1 MHFPCLSPAIALIL
15 AAAGPVHAI
24 VIGVDQFDYPDGPIA
39 GQSGGTFWNWQNRA
53 PAART
58 TGTSDWDN
66 TQAAPAVAAGRLVT
80 LNSAAKREYNGP
92 GEGDT
97 VDIERADGLGAI
109 SAFDNGTISFS
120 QRTVYYRV
128 TFTTGSSVTP
138 DPFIGLASL
147 DFGTERVTFGK
158 HVGSTVFGIGESGAG
173 TTNGGTVI
181 QPGTTYTLVAK
192 LDFGNGTTGTASLFL
207 NPDFNAAEPAPL
219 VTRSF
224 NAGFWSTAVRIS
236 SGGGTPVLWD
246 DLVVATTWNNLRSTV
261 VTTAADEDNGSLDPA
276 AGGGTGVSL
285 REAVAHSPANSL
297 VTFAAGLSGQ
307 TITLTHPDGDMAVQ
321 SSVALDASSLPG
333 GLTVDGNNTSRHFHV
348 GTGGYLTLRGLTLTG
363 GNGSGGSGG
372 AIFNQGT
379 LSLHHCTFTGNDS
392 GSFGGAIFI
401 TGAASLEATG
411 CTFAENTAFDSVIW
425 YGSTSSGSLSHCTV
439 AGNRSTGVPTT
450 GGISVVAGTLDLERC
465 TIARNTGING
475 GGGLYMEGSSTVVRI
490 YSSII
495 AGNSVPGGTRPD
507 VWRSG
512 GTLNRSGANLI
523 GNPTG
528 AEASFPAGSPNANGD
543 HVGTATAPLDPRLS
557 PPGWF
562 GGPVRTMHP
571 LIGSPA
577 IDAAGTAEPGGT
589 DARGFPRVVDGD
601 ANESSRADIGAVEA
615 GPLMTVASATD
626 SGDAASLRGRISAA
640 AGIPGVRIGF
650 LPGVFPGGTIIS
662 LGGTELAI
670 PATPGLFIDAS
681 NLSGAVTISGN
692 QRSRVLDIPATATV
706 VMHSLRIVDGK
717 AADGATGTP
726 TTAGQP
732 GADGGGIHSAGSL
745 SLFSCEVSGNR
756 AGNGGSYGLNGMG
769 LDNVVDGGIGG
780 KGGGISS
787 TGPLVLSVCSVSGNT
802 SGRGGNSRTSN
813 SSSGGS
819 GGGIFCGGA
828 TRLSACTLSGNTG
841 GQGGT
846 RMGSGGGRGGDGGAI
861 SSGGALIIMDS
872 TMSGNSAGDGPGPSA
887 DGGGRGGAIFK
898 QDSVKFHLSNCTIAD
913 NRSGTGGNP
922 GQGGGIF
929 GTTLTLRNCLIAGN
943 TRPGIGGDNLS
954 SNSNQP
960 LLYIGANLLGTA
972 PTVFSATGP
981 APIIADPLLA
991 PLGDYGGPTR
1001 TMALRPGSPARN
1013 AGVASARMMDQRG
1026 FINFGLPDIGAYEA
1040 GVHSGYSAFIW
1051 ETLPATATTDQ
1062 HAATADYDGDG
1073 AVNGDE
1079 FIAGTLV
1086 TDPGSVFRIK
1096 QSVRSGSSLS
1106 VTFPTRTGRTYRVL
1120 ASPDLKDPWIDIS
1133 GAREGTGADMTL
1145 AVNVTGAPRYF
1156 FRISVSAE

>member
-1 MHFPCLSPAIALIL
+1 MRFPCLSPAIALIFT
-15 AAAGPVHAI
+15 AAGPVHAI
-24 VIGVDQFDYPDGPIA
+24 VIGLDQFDYPDGPIA
-39 GQSGGTFWNWQNRA
+39 GQSGGTFWNWRNRA

-58 TGTSDWDN
+58 AGTSDWDD
-66 TQAAPAVAAGRLVT
+66 TQVAPAVAAGRLVT

-109 SAFDNGTISFS
+109 SAFDNGTVSFS
-120 QRTVYYRV
+120 QHTVYYRV

-147 DFGTERVTFGK
+147 DFGTERITFGK
-158 HVGSTVFGIGESGAG
+158 HVGSTAFGIGESGAG
-173 TTNGGTVI
+173 TTNGGTVV

-224 NAGFWSTAVRIS
+224 NAGFWSTAVRLS

-246 DLVVATTWNNLRSTV
+246 DLVVATTWDDLGTV
-261 VTTAADEDNGSLDPA
+261 VTTTVDENNGSLDPA
-276 AGGGTGVSL
+276 AGGGAGVSL
-285 REAVAHSPANSL
+285 REAVEHSPAGSL
-297 VTFAAGLSGQ
+297 VTFSPGLSGQ
-307 TITLTHPDGDMAVQ
+307 AITLTHPGGDITVPSAVT
-321 SSVALDASSLPG
+321 LDASSLAG
-333 GLTVDGNNTSRHFHV
+333 GLTVDGNNASRHFHV
-348 GTGGYLTLRGLTLTG
+348 ETGKSLTLRGLTLTG
-363 GNGSGGSGG
+363 GNGNGANGGS
-372 AIFNQGT
+372 IFAEGT
-379 LSLHHCTFTGNDS
+379 LRLHHCTFTGNDS
-392 GSFGGAIFI
+392 TMAGGAIGLFS
-401 TGAASLEATG
+401 GVLSATG
-411 CTFAENTAFDSVIW
+411 CTFAENTAGDSVIW
-425 YGSTSSGSLSHCTV
+425 YDSPSAGTLSHCTV
-439 AGNRSTGVPTT
+439 TGNLSTRNNAT
-450 GGISVVAGTLDLERC
+450 GGITVVAGTLALERC
-465 TIARNTGING
+465 TIARNTGKGG
-475 GGGLYMEGSSTVVRI
+475 GGGLYMVGFTTVVSI
-490 YSSII
+490 HSSII
-495 AGNSVPGGTRPD
+495 AGNADPGETRHD
-507 VWRSG
+507 VWKFS

-528 AEASFPAGSPNANGD
+528 AEAQFPAGSPNANGD
-543 HVGTATAPLDPRLS
+543 HVGTAIAPLDPRLS

-562 GGPVRTMHP
+562 GGPVPTMHP

-577 IDAAGTAEPGGT
+577 IDAAGTGDPGGT
-589 DARGFPRVVDGD
+589 DARGFPRFVDGD
-601 ANESSRADIGAVEA
+601 ANESSRTDIGAVEA

-626 SGDAASLRGRISAA
+626 SGDLASLRGRISAA
-640 AGIPGVRIGF
+640 AGIPGARIGF
-650 LPGVFPGGTIIS
+650 LPGVFPGGTIIT
-662 LGGTELAI
+662 LGGTELSI

-681 NLSGAVTISGN
+681 NLSGPVILSGD
-692 QRSRVLDIPATATV
+692 QRSRVFDIPATATV
-706 VMHSLRIVDGK
+706 AMHSLRIVNGK
-717 AADGATGTP
+717 AANGATGTP

-732 GADGGGIHSAGSL
+732 GGDGGGIRSAGSL
-745 SLFSCEVSGNR
+745 SLFSCDVSGNR
-756 AGNGGSYGLNGMG
+756 AGNGGSHGLNGMG
-769 LDNVVDGGIGG
+769 LDNVVDGGNGG

-819 GGGIFCGGA
+819 GGGIFCGGP

-861 SSGGALIIMDS
+861 SSGGALTIIDS
-872 TMSGNSAGDGPGPSA
+872 TLSGNSAGDGAGVSA

-929 GTTLTLRNCLIAGN
+929 GATLTLRNCVIAGN
-943 TRPGIGGDNLS
+943 IRPGIGGDNLS
-954 SNSNQP
+954 SNSSQP
-960 LLYIGANLLGTA
+960 LLYIGANLLGTP

-991 PLGDYGGPTR
+991 PLGDYGGPTL
-1001 TMALRPGSPARN
+1001 TMALRPGSPALN
-1013 AGVASARMMDQRG
+1013 GGTASARITDQRG
-1026 FINFGLPDIGAYEA
+1026 FPNVGLPDIGAYEA
-1040 GVHSGYSAFIW
+1040 GTNAGYNAYIW
-1051 ETLPATATTDQ
+1051 ETLPAAATEDQ

-1073 AVNGDE
+1073 AANGDE

-1096 QSVRSGSSLS
+1096 QSVRSGPNFS
-1106 VTFPTRTGRTYRVL
+1106 VTFPTRAGRTYRVL

-1145 AVNVTGAPRYF
+1145 AVDVTGFPRYF